1 MFTASEAIQRC
12 QQYSIGFRR
21 FGSLQA
27 QLFFHEDR
35 TNEHSRLIDYDYDEI
50 VSVAYKMRNERNIEQ
65 SGDIIFRSEKPIIR
79 SAVPRRA

>member
-12 QQYSIGFRR
+12 QQYNIGFRR

-35 TNEHSRLIDYDYDEI
+35 NHQHSRLVDYDYDEI
-50 VSVAYKMRNERNIEQ
+50 VSVAYKMRNERNIEE
-65 SGDIIFRSEKPIIR
+65 SGDIVFR